1 MMAAPSSYWF
11 EAIPDQERFP
21 SLEGNL
27 RVDAIVIGG
36 GIAGVSAAYFLS
48 QAGVSV
54 ALLEMGNLVTGDSG
68 YTTAFATPFLDSV
81 PASLAAWP
89 ASEAG
94 IALLKEVAGRERID
108 CDWRDVDGIAFT
120 RKEDTGDFRKDF
132 ETFAAV
138 DPAMEYLQGA
148 AASALVGFPVRA
160 AFRKK
165 GGEGQ
170 FHIRKFLIS
179 LAGAAAKA
187 GAQFFERSEVTNIE
201 RGSEI
206 TLTTPKGSVSAK
218 WLVVAAGPPNQFF
231 PTVAGKLSGA
241 ITYVL
246 HAAFSGV
253 KPFGPSLFWD
263 DLEPYHY
270 FRWVNDSELILGGE
284 DWVMKEKRPASNP
297 HVALEAWL
305 REVSGGAEFVVKNKW
320 QGTIFYSPDV
330 LPYMGPHP
338 EYGEQVVFLTG
349 WAGNGMAHGFL
360 AGSIAADLV
369 QRKQNAHQNIFSFT
383 R

>member
-1 MMAAPSSYWF
+1 MAAPSYWF

-27 RVDAIVIGG
+27 RADAVVIGG

-48 QAGVSV
+48 RAGIRT

-68 YTTAFATPFLDSV
+68 YTTAFATPFLDST
-81 PASLAAWP
+81 PATLAAWP

-120 RKEDTGDFRKDF
+120 QKDDTDAFRKDF

-138 DPAMEYLQGA
+138 D
-148 AASALVGFPVRA
+148 SALEYFEGPTASHLSGFPVQA

-170 FHIRKFLIS
+170 FHIRKFLFGV
-179 LAGAAAKA
+179 AEAAAKA
-187 GAQFFERSEVTNIE
+187 GAQFFERSEVTGIE
-201 RGSEI
+201 RGTDI
-206 TLTTPKGSVSAK
+206 TVKTEQGSVSAK

-231 PTVAGKLSGA
+231 PAVARTLSGA
-241 ITYVL
+241 VTYVF
-246 HAAFSGV
+246 HAVFSGA
-253 KPFGPSLFWD
+253 KPFGPALYWD

-284 DWVMKEKRPASNP
+284 DWIMKEKRPATNP
-297 HVALEAWL
+297 HAQLETWL
-305 REVSGGAEFVVKNKW
+305 RGISSDAPFAVKNKW

-338 EYGEQVVFLTG
+338 EYGEQVIFLTG

-369 QRKQNAHQNIFSFT
+369 QRKQSEHQKVFSFT